1 MASIHHFM
9 RESRRKSW
17 QRQVAAP
24 LPVASP
30 DATAAA
36 RICVSCQSSRGSCH
50 WSFLAAARVHGSC
63 QGFSHCFCCLLGK
76 NYTVLSGVRW
86 CFLFLFVFLRIM
98 QSSHNCIIIIII
110 IKIHFYVSAAR
121 VHARSHDRLSPFL
134 L

>member
-1 MASIHHFM
+1 MGGAT
-9 RESRRKSW
+9 R
-17 QRQVAAP
+17 VAPPKCVAP
-24 LPVASP
+24 PHRPGCTLEYL

-63 QGFSHCFCCLLGK
+63 QGFSRCFCCLLGK
-76 NYTVLSGVRW
+76 NYTVLSGMRW

-110 IKIHFYVSAAR
+110 KIHFYVSAAR
-121 VHARSHDRLSPFL
+121 VHARSHNRLSPFL